1 MMILPGRLEQPGYDA
16 GGLISGLKKLLIFSS
31 ISSFDGTP
39 IEGSLGRRIAE
50 CPESRPGRRQRG
62 HYGVSR
68 VLSFRIPAA
77 CATHI
82 IFHAFAAASS
92 MAVSLSARLVA
103 CRVLGGV
110 LVRSVG
116 RAMACSALGFS
127 LGVLTSDLRPMLK
140 MTRKHGQVPAKTP
153 FTKER
158 RMNEGSRKP
167 QLADGEPELPNASAD
182 WALNAVICVMGLN
195 FRNFTGRPKSD
206 VKIDV
211 RHTESQT
218 LHCFSPSLTWPR
230 QTQCVS
236 PLSCP
241 QNFGLLYSL
250 TSTFLTLSVYPPRTA
265 FSRLRHQNRLW
276 RNIEHFVSAF
286 IVSAT
291 ITTTSTRTGTTT
303 CAPYSGSRPAAYYV
317 EVLTVEHTDSRHEV
331 EPWTVSVP
339 SVEEVL
345 IREAVEGEGW
355 IAEPEKEKFM
365 DQLLTGDEDAMVTLM
380 ILRMPNLKRLT
391 LPTHCWGGLDFKHLM
406 PIVAYIA
413 QTASTADPGAG
424 ATLPLSQLE
433 HYEGYLFNG
442 SYGVDFEAIAPLMA
456 LPSLRTMC
464 TPCNTEQGSGRRRY
478 PNLACARSTFRM
490 PGVKEKFGKMASASG
505 KASTSKKA
513 LHQGICQRQRGRGGI
528 QGTY

>member
-1 MMILPGRLEQPGYDA
+1 MLEIVHIRRANPPPPRLGSAPKSRALNHHRVGMIITLMVLSAVASRNAQNPGQG
-16 GGLISGLKKLLIFSS
+16 
-31 ISSFDGTP
+31 DGSAV
-39 IEGSLGRRIAE
+39 IM
-50 CPESRPGRRQRG
+50 
-62 HYGVSR
+62 SR

-116 RAMACSALGFS
+116 RAMACSAALEEHRA
-127 LGVLTSDLRPMLK
+127 LRQRFHSIGHDHHHEHTYWYHYL
-140 MTRKHGQVPAKTP
+140 RALLREPA
-153 FTKER
+153 
-158 RMNEGSRKP
+158 
-167 QLADGEPELPNASAD
+167 
-182 WALNAVICVMGLN
+182 
-195 FRNFTGRPKSD
+195 
-206 VKIDV
+206 
-211 RHTESQT
+211 
-218 LHCFSPSLTWPR
+218 
-230 QTQCVS
+230 
-236 PLSCP
+236 
-241 QNFGLLYSL
+241 
-250 TSTFLTLSVYPPRTA
+250 
-265 FSRLRHQNRLW
+265 
-276 RNIEHFVSAF
+276 
-286 IVSAT
+286 
-291 ITTTSTRTGTTT
+291 
-303 CAPYSGSRPAAYYV
+303 AAYYV

-490 PGVKEKFGKMASASG
+490 VRFLARPSCA
-505 KASTSKKA
+505 
-513 LHQGICQRQRGRGGI
+513 
-528 QGTY
+528 